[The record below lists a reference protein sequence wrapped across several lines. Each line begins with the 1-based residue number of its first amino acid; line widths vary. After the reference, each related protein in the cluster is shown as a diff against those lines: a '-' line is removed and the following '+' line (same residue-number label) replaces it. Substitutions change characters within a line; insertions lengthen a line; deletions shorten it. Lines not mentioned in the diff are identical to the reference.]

1 MSRWDCTLDFTSINY
16 VLFPQVCHLI
26 FHSFSL
32 STSAYT
38 LKFKKDAMKIGEDVQ
53 AAQFDFKVDY
63 DDDFDLL
70 LADTLYP
77 ALKIKFFLKRRIT
90 SHFMQVNSQKL
101 ISAA

>member
-1 MSRWDCTLDFTSINY
+1 M
-16 VLFPQVCHLI
+16 CHLI

-38 LKFKKDAMKIGEDVQ
+38 LKFKKDAMKIGEDAQ

-70 LADTLYP
+70 LRDTLYP
-77 ALKIKFFLKRRIT
+77 ALKIKFFLKRRLT
-90 SHFMQVNSQKL
+90 SHFMQVNCHS
-101 ISAA
+101 